1 MSNTVS
7 ATSSGVWGASDGKD
21 KLSRATLTALLSTVA
36 VLWFLWKAK
45 KSRNAGPPLPPGPRG
60 LPLVGYLPFL
70 RADLHRQF
78 EELAGIYGPIYK
90 VWLGKKLCVVVNSP
104 SLVKEVVRDQDAIFA
119 NRDPPIAVLASS
131 FRGADIVFL
140 PHGPDWKKLR
150 KIFVRE
156 MLSNTNL
163 DRSYA
168 LRREEV
174 RKSIKNVYEKIGTPI
189 DFGELAFLTV
199 ISAIMSMLWGG
210 TQGGVEGVHF
220 GAELKTLL
228 ADLMVV
234 FGAPNVSDFFPV
246 LARFDLQ
253 GYEKRAKS
261 IFGWIERIL
270 DSVIEKRRNLVEA
283 KEEGPGSRMNEQRK
297 DFLQILL
304 ELTER
309 DDAATSL
316 CINQVKAVLMDTMVG
331 ASETTVTMVEWVMA
345 ELMEHPEL
353 MEKVLEELTEVVG
366 LDNLV
371 EETHLPKLRYLDAVI
386 KETFRLH
393 VPLPF
398 IVPRRPSQSSTIGG
412 YCIPKDTRVMIN
424 VWAIHRDPKIWD
436 SPLEFQP
443 ERFLN
448 SKWDYSGNNFH
459 YLPFGSGRR
468 IRAGLPLGER
478 TLIYIIASFLHAY
491 EWKLPQDTEQDLSDI
506 FGIVTKKLNSTIAI
520 PTPRLSRLELYT
532 K

>member
-7 ATSSGVWGASDGKD
+7 ATSSGLWGASDGKD
-21 KLSRATLTALLSTVA
+21 KLARATLTALLSTVA
-36 VLWFLWKAK
+36 LLWFLWKAK

-60 LPLVGYLPFL
+60 LPMVGYFPFL

-90 VWLGKKLCVVVNSP
+90 VWLGEKLCVVVNSP

-119 NRDPPIAVLASS
+119 NRDPPIVVLAST
-131 FRGADIVFL
+131 FRGADIAFL

-150 KIFVRE
+150 KIFMRE

-199 ISAIMSMLWGG
+199 ISAIVNMLWGG
-210 TQGGVEGVHF
+210 TKGGVESVHF
-220 GAELKTLL
+220 GAELKILL

-261 IFGWIERIL
+261 IFEWVERIL
-270 DSVIEKRRNLVEA
+270 DTVIEKRRNLVAA
-283 KEEGPGSRMNEQRK
+283 KEEGPGSRKNEQSK

-316 CINQVKAVLMDTMVG
+316 SINQVKALLMVC
-331 ASETTVTMVEWVMA
+331 
-345 ELMEHPEL
+345 P
-353 MEKVLEELTEVVG
+353 
-366 LDNLV
+366 N
-371 EETHLPKLRYLDAVI
+371 
-386 KETFRLH
+386 F
-393 VPLPF
+393 PL
-398 IVPRRPSQSSTIGG
+398 S
-412 YCIPKDTRVMIN
+412 
-424 VWAIHRDPKIWD
+424 A
-436 SPLEFQP
+436 PL
-443 ERFLN
+443 
-448 SKWDYSGNNFH
+448 
-459 YLPFGSGRR
+459 
-468 IRAGLPLGER
+468 I
-478 TLIYIIASFLHAY
+478 
-491 EWKLPQDTEQDLSDI
+491 
-506 FGIVTKKLNSTIAI
+506 
-520 PTPRLSRLELYT
+520 
-532 K
+532 